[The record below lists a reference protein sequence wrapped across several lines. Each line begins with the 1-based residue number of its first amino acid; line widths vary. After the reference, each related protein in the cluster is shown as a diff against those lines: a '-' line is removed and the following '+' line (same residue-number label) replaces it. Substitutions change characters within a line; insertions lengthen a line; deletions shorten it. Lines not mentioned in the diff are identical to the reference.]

1 MIRNASALVA
11 GLVFGL
17 GLWISGMTDPGKVL
31 GFLDVA
37 GEWDPSLMFVLGGAA
52 CVSVI
57 AFQLVSARDRPLL
70 ERRFDTPR
78 LVRID
83 RDLVLGSALFGI
95 GWGMVGYCPGP
106 ALTSLPSASTGLVVF
121 VFAMI
126 AGGWVQG
133 PPRGR
138 D

>member
-1 MIRNASALVA
+1 MRQVAAVVA

-37 GEWDPSLMFVLGGAA
+37 GVWDPTLMFVLGGAA
-52 CVSVI
+52 GVAVI
-57 AFQLVSARDRPLL
+57 AFQFMSVRDRPLL

-78 LVRID
+78 LHRID

-95 GWGMVGYCPGP
+95 GWGLVGYCPGP
-106 ALTSLPSASTGLVVF
+106 ALTSLSTAAPGVVVF
-121 VFAMI
+121 VLAMV
-126 AGGWVQG
+126 AGGWMHG